1 MKSRG
6 GHKSPAKALTPDQV
20 LERMERYCAYRE
32 RCRLEVAAK
41 LREFGLPAAE
51 TAQIYQLLEDEG
63 FFNEKRFAES
73 FVRGKFRSNRWGR
86 IRIRL
91 ELQRRS
97 VNSQW
102 IEEAIAGIDAQEY
115 LQAIDTAIARRQPTD
130 AATRA
135 KTAAALIRAGF
146 EPSLVFERLNCSEWE
161 RDA

>member
-1 MKSRG
+1 MKSWG
-6 GHKSPAKALTPDQV
+6 GRKSPVKALTPDKV
-20 LERMERYCAYRE
+20 LERMERYCAYQE
-32 RCRLEVAAK
+32 RCPSEVAAK

-63 FFNEKRFAES
+63 FFDEKRFAES

-91 ELQRRS
+91 ELQRKS
-97 VNSQW
+97 VNPQW
-102 IEEAIAGIDAQEY
+102 IEEAIAGIDEQEY
-115 LQAIDTAIARRQPTD
+115 VQAIDSAIARRQPID
-130 AATRA
+130 ATTRA

-146 EPSLVFERLNCSEWE
+146 EPSLVFERLDCGEWE